1 MRARRAARE
10 RLLWSLYRYQITG
23 QWAPPEELRRHF
35 DDADPLLAGPVDQ
48 DYVEELD
55 RTLQSTLDEI
65 DALIEQASRN
75 WRLDRMAV
83 VDLSLLR
90 LATAELL
97 LDLAPPRV
105 VVNEAVELGKRYGT
119 GTSSTFVNGVLDGV
133 LRALRARPDLNPYRP
148 AEP

>member
-10 RLLWSLYRYQITG
+10 RLLWGLYVYQITG
-23 QWAPPEELRRHF
+23 QWGPAEELRVHF
-35 DDADPLLAGPVDQ
+35 DEVDPLVAGLVDEA
-48 DYVEELD
+48 YVEELD
-55 RTLQSTLDEI
+55 RTLRSNLDEI
-65 DALIEQASRN
+65 DTLIGQASRN
-75 WRLDRMAV
+75 WRIDRMAA

-119 GTSSTFVNGVLDGV
+119 GTSSTFVNGVLDGI
-133 LRALRARPDLNPYRP
+133 LRALRAQPELNPFRP
-148 AEP
+148 SEP